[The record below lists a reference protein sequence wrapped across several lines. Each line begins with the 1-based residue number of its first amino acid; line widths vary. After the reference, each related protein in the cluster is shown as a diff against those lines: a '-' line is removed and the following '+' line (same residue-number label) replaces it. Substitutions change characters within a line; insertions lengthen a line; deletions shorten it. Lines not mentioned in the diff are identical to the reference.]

1 MDCSG
6 VAGKDLRLDW
16 QETKTLS
23 TLKFCTK
30 SPIVGA
36 HMDASLIAFALFL
49 GLLWFLVYWI
59 LGGVFF
65 ALVAI
70 MRLGRVRKVRFSCLF
85 SVWSAA
91 CAFGSAWLGIFL
103 VDEVIAECVANSDTS
118 TEMVSAVFGCGFV
131 SVFGFFLLGA
141 ALLVLGGFVIMAL
154 SKSKTKPWFDLE
166 FEIDDEEP
174 AREVGTGY
182 FDAE

>member
-1 MDCSG
+1 
-6 VAGKDLRLDW
+6 V
-16 QETKTLS
+16 S
-23 TLKFCTK
+23 TLNYWGVW
-30 SPIVGA
+30 PIVSA

-49 GLLWFLVYWI
+49 GLIWFLVYWI

-85 SVWSAA
+85 TLWSLA
-91 CAFGSAWLGIFL
+91 CALGSAWFGIFT
-103 VDEVIAECVANSDTS
+103 VEDVVGECVANSDTS

-131 SVFGFFLLGA
+131 SVFGFFLIGA
-141 ALLVLGGFVIMAL
+141 ALLVLGGFAIMAV

-174 AREVGTGY
+174 ERELGTGY
-182 FDAE
+182 FDKE